1 MLKAE
6 WTELLLRFGQSMSSG
21 SACYEVSEGIEACE
35 DAEGCEGLD

>member
-6 WTELLLRFGQSMSSG
+6 WTELLLRFGPSMTCG
-21 SACYEVSEGIEACE
+21 SACYDVSEGIEDCE